1 VARLLGQ
8 RPQLDGIGVHNESAL
23 GPLLEA
29 FRAAGRQA
37 GEDLSVLALCPDDL
51 AEQATPPLTSIA
63 IPAEEVGRQAVGLL
77 MAKLGGQRVPAATLL
92 APQLTVRAS
101 TRTANPTG
109 REAALHRAASS

>member
-1 VARLLGQ
+1 M
-8 RPQLDGIGVHNESAL
+8 VHNESAL

-29 FRAAGRQA
+29 FRAAGRRV
-37 GEDLSVLALCPDDL
+37 GEDLSVLALCPDEL

-77 MAKLGGQRVPAATLL
+77 MAKLDGQPVPAATLL

-101 TRTANPTG
+101 TRA
-109 REAALHRAASS
+109 EAADLTRPRMHRTTGS